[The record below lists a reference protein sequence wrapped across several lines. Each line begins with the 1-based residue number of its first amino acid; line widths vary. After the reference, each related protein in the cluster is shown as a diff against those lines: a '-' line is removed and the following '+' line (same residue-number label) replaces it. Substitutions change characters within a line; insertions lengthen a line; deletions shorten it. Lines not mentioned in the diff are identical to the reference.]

1 MFRGYKERC
10 KFDDIIAKMEAEL
23 EAAEA
28 AEAAA
33 SHGNAV

>member
-1 MFRGYKERC
+1 MYRGYKERC
-10 KFDDIIAKMEAEL
+10 KFDDMIAKMEAEL

-33 SHGNAV
+33 AV